1 MKNRHRAIEIIIR
14 LIVILILPTGAASAA
29 LPGEEY
35 SSRDY
40 ADGFARI
47 SESVFKPLYG
57 PLSEYVV
64 SRYGLAEKEGVG
76 LDIGGGAGNL
86 AAELARRAPK
96 MYWINA
102 DINPHFSRYTVR
114 AAEEAGVGSRVG
126 FINADVHELPFRD
139 DYADI
144 IVSRGSFHLW
154 KDKRR
159 AFAEILRVLKPGCP
173 AYIGRGFSENL
184 PVETARTIRE
194 KQGGGPKYDVSRTA
208 VELEGIMAA
217 LGITE
222 YGIHIPEPPGRGDVN
237 YGIWLEFR
245 KPGGGRRPAP
255 ETSDKSA
262 EQPPR
267 KERVYVLEPV
277 EVTGKQARDVI
288 ENPLAESPGLEP
300 SISVVER
307 KEILRQG
314 AKTVIE
320 ALEYVPGAWIETRGR
335 KVKQF
340 FSTRGQKYPYP
351 EYAVNGAL
359 YREFHEIP
367 YFFSSADIER
377 IEVLRSSAAMLSGI
391 SGLAGVINIVPR
403 TYTAPETSWEIE
415 YGSFDTYRAHISHG
429 GRVKNVSYSLGL
441 DAPHT
446 DGPAGRHAAERMS
459 NFQGTVAWKPTPTL
473 SFRTSLFH
481 IDGERELARA
491 LPPAAKRFRETSE
504 RFDPF
509 RTTFLSAETS
519 YRPRETASTNL
530 LLYYADRDHLFHN
543 ESEEG
548 HVSTREWDFEWGMNL
563 VQALALSGNNVIR
576 VGGYYNRWVAPN
588 GKRFYV
594 GRKCD
599 LETFSAAVVDE
610 HTFGPLT
617 VDAGVRLAKTYIHE
631 YGAFN
636 INGSAKGFK
645 KVEPV
650 TDEWEP
656 ADVSVS
662 LGASYCLD
670 RRVSLHGNIV
680 SGYVRPRKGTLD
692 VNGAEPGDERRV
704 MLDAGV
710 KITDEKFGETSI
722 AGFLTLQN
730 DAIVLSGKTETV
742 NGRTME
748 LYLNRDQYQAGV
760 EFEFKSKP
768 IRDVAGLFLNATAMR
783 SRAEIDGEMR
793 RDGEKPAC
801 IAGGGIYG
809 GFSGYDCNL
818 FWKYVSSYESTRFVA
833 GIDGAPPEPQP
844 LGDYITL
851 NLTAGRSF
859 GASLKSRV
867 YVEITNLMDRRY
879 STVAGYPDFGR
890 RYTVGLRQAF

>member
-1 MKNRHRAIEIIIR
+1 MRSGRRAIGIIMR
-14 LIVILILPTGAASAA
+14 LMMILILPAGKAAGSG
-29 LPGEEY
+29 GERCL
-35 SSRDY
+35 SREY
-40 ADGFARI
+40 ADDFARI
-47 SESVFKPLYG
+47 SAGVFKPLYG
-57 PLSEYVV
+57 PLAEYIV

-86 AAELARRAPK
+86 AVELAGRTPK

-102 DINPHFSRYTVR
+102 DINPHFSRYTVT
-114 AAEEAGVGSRVG
+114 AAEEAGVGGRVG
-126 FINADVHELPFRD
+126 FMNADVHRLPFRD
-139 DYADI
+139 DYADV

-184 PVETARTIRE
+184 PVETARAIRR

-208 VELEGIMAA
+208 AELKGIMTV
-217 LGITE
+217 LGITD

-245 KPGGGRRPAP
+245 KPGGGRRPAAEAPDESP
-255 ETSDKSA
+255 ESSS
-262 EQPPR
+262 R

-277 EVTGKQARDVI
+277 EVTGKRDRNVI
-288 ENPLAESPGLEP
+288 ETPLAESPGLEP
-300 SISVVER
+300 SVSVVER
-307 KEILRQG
+307 EEILKQG

-367 YFFSSADIER
+367 YFFSSADVER

-403 TYTAPETSWEIE
+403 TYERQETSWEIE
-415 YGSFDTYRAHISHG
+415 YGSFETCRARISHG
-429 GRVKNVSYSLGL
+429 GKVKDVSYSVGL

-459 NFQGTVAWKPTPTL
+459 DFHGTVAWEPTPVFSL
-473 SFRTSLFH
+473 RTSLFH

-509 RTTFLSAETS
+509 RTTFLSAEAS
-519 YRPRETASTNL
+519 YKPRETASTNL

-563 VQALALSGNNVIR
+563 VQALALSRNNVVR
-576 VGGYYNRWVAPN
+576 FGGYYNRWVAPN

-617 VDAGVRLAKTYIHE
+617 VDAGVRLAKTYIHD

-636 INGSAKGFK
+636 IDGSPKGFK
-645 KVEPV
+645 KVEPI

-662 LGASYCLD
+662 LGASYRLD
-670 RRVSLHGNIV
+670 RRVSFHGNVV
-680 SGYVRPRKGTLD
+680 SGYVRPRRGTLD

-710 KITDEKFGETSI
+710 KLADERFGRAFL
-722 AGFLTLQN
+722 AGFLTIQN

-760 EFEFKSKP
+760 EFEFRSRS
-768 IRDVAGLFLNATAMR
+768 IRDVAGFFLNATAMR
-783 SRAEIDGEMR
+783 SRAEIGGEMK
-793 RDGEKPAC
+793 RDGEKPAY
-801 IAGGGIYG
+801 IAAGGIYG

-844 LGDYITL
+844 LGDYVTL
-851 NLTAGRSF
+851 NVTAGKSF

-867 YVEITNLMDRRY
+867 YIEITNLTDGRY

-890 RYTVGLRQAF
+890 RYTIGLRQAF